1 MIKNFTLAKLNIIF
15 TNVTD
20 IPKHIELKFYNTI
33 IGNIPIEE
41 FESWIY
47 HDNEVESLFPE
58 EDYMEL
64 ISFNYKENG
73 AKNELIR
80 LLTSKYID
88 LGEYEKWKLLNKLKN
103 ALEGDEYLS
112 KILIEFYGLYCSG
125 YELLNDLGL
134 GYGLTIKVPPAKYKV
149 WTWEEMNE
157 IEKKELINSFYPQ
170 IESDIKRVIDWIE
183 KGKIILTGK
192 TDEIGH
198 YEYQDL
204 RTENDKISTV

>member
-1 MIKNFTLAKLNIIF
+1 M
-15 TNVTD
+15 TD

-41 FESWIY
+41 FENWIY
-47 HDNEVESLFPE
+47 HDNEVESLYPE

-64 ISFNYKENG
+64 ISFNYKKNG

-80 LLTSKYID
+80 LLTRKYID

-103 ALEGDEYLS
+103 ALEGEEHLS
-112 KILIEFYGLYCSG
+112 KILIEFYDLYCSG
-125 YELLNDLGL
+125 YEFLNDLGL
-134 GYGLTIKVPPAKYKV
+134 GYGLTVKVPPAKYKV

-157 IEKKELINSFYPQ
+157 IEKKELIDSFYPQ
-170 IESDIKRVIDWIE
+170 IESGIKRVIDWIE

-204 RTENDKISTV
+204 RTENDKISMV